1 MYALLALLALGL
13 LLAVHELG
21 HLVAARLLGLRVP
34 RFSLGFGPPLLSFR
48 LLGTEYVIAAIPLGA
63 SATIHGMN
71 PHAPGPA
78 DGAKGYRD
86 QRPWRRVLVTLAGS
100 LANYLLALGILFALY
115 TSGTHVVVPLT
126 VGTVQPGSEA
136 ARAQLLPG
144 DRILSVDGQPTKSW
158 SDFVEVIARSP
169 GQDRTLV
176 VTREDET
183 RVVQVRPRA
192 DERGAGRIGVSQ
204 QYVFREHAGMEAL
217 TQALLHTRRVAV
229 EGVNLLVRMVRG
241 PDPLEEPTNSVTVMR
256 QSSDAASS
264 GWDSFLR
271 VLVTISVALAL
282 VHLLPVPGLDGGR
295 LLFLAI
301 ESSRGKPVSPQ
312 VETLAHTVGFLAMTG
327 VIVAVA
333 AAEVRHA
340 LSRAPPSPPPAPLT
354 AAPLPAPPDAGVP
367 APALDAGVSAP
378 LDGGRPPLP
387 PPVLAPSPDA
397 GAPTASPDAGVS
409 APVDGGPDALPPPL
423 PAEPDAGPA
432 AGLVTKPDGGPVP
445 DAGGAA
451 DGG

>member
-71 PHAPGPA
+71 PHAPGPPA
-78 DGAKGYRD
+78 DAKSYRD
-86 QRPWRRVLVTLAGS
+86 QRPWRRVLVTLSGS

-126 VGTVQPGSEA
+126 VGTVVPGSEA

-144 DRILSVDGQPTKSW
+144 DRILRVDGQPTKSW

-169 GQDRTLV
+169 GQDRTLI
-176 VTREDET
+176 VTRDGET

-204 QYVFREHAGMEAL
+204 QYVFRQHAGTEAL
-217 TQALLHTRRVAV
+217 TQALLHTRRVAI

-241 PDPLEEPTNSVTVMR
+241 PDPLEEPTSSVTVMR

-295 LLFLAI
+295 LVFLAL
-301 ESSRGKPVSPQ
+301 ESARGKPISPH

-327 VIVAVA
+327 AILAVA

-340 LSRAPPSPPPAPLT
+340 LSPSPPPPAPLA
-354 AAPLPAPPDAGVP
+354 AAPPPPSPDAGVP
-367 APALDAGVSAP
+367 PPPP
-378 LDGGRPPLP
+378 LDGGLPAVPTP
-387 PPVLAPSPDA
+387 PPSVPDA
-397 GAPTASPDAGVS
+397 GTA
-409 APVDGGPDALPPPL
+409 
-423 PAEPDAGPA
+423 AGP
-432 AGLVTKPDGGPVP
+432 LTKPDGGPLP
-445 DAGGAA
+445 ADGGAA
-451 DGG
+451 NTG

>member
-71 PHAPGPA
+71 PHAPGRAA
-78 DGAKGYRD
+78 DAKSYQT
-86 QRPWRRVLVTLAGS
+86 QRPWRRGLVTLAGS

-126 VGTVQPGSEA
+126 VGTVLPGSEA

-176 VTREDET
+176 VTRDGET

-204 QYVFREHAGMEAL
+204 QYVFREHTGAEAL

-295 LLFLAI
+295 LVFLAI
-301 ESSRGKPVSPQ
+301 ESARGKPVAPH

-327 VIVAVA
+327 VILAVA

-340 LSRAPPSPPPAPLT
+340 LALAPPPPAPQAAAPPSPPS
-354 AAPLPAPPDAGVP
+354 PP
-367 APALDAGVSAP
+367 
-378 LDGGRPPLP
+378 
-387 PPVLAPSPDA
+387 APSPDA
-397 GAPTASPDAGVS
+397 GDAFPPELPPLPEGGPPAVPTPVAPAPDAG
-409 APVDGGPDALPPPL
+409 AA
-423 PAEPDAGPA
+423 AGP
-432 AGLVTKPDGGPVP
+432 LTKPDGGP
-445 DAGGAA
+445 GR
-451 DGG
+451 DGGSAANPG